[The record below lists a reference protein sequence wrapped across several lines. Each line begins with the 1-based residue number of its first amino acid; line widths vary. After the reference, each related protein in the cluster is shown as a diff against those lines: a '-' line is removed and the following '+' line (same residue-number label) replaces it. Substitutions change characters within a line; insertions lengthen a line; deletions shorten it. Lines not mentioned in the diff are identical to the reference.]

1 MSRSE
6 KAEFTT
12 LCMVYDKDKIL
23 VQDRVDKKWPG
34 VCFPGGHVEPGE
46 SFVESV
52 KREVFEETGLT
63 IENPRLCGVK
73 QFQTKNE
80 ERYVVLFFKTDQF
93 SGELTGSEEG
103 NVLWIQKDQLQ
114 HYRLADDFESM
125 VKVFDD
131 DNLNECYYHSKD
143 GHWELKLL

>member
-34 VCFPGGHVEPGE
+34 VCFPGGHVEHSE
-46 SFVESV
+46 SFIESV
-52 KREVFEETGLT
+52 KRELLEETGLT

-73 QFQTKNE
+73 QFQTRNE
-80 ERYVVLFFKTDQF
+80 ERYVVLFFKTNQF
-93 SGELTGSEEG
+93 SGELTGSKEG
-103 NVLWIQKDQLQ
+103 GVFWIPRDQLGN
-114 HYRLADDFESM
+114 YRLADDFEAM
-125 VKVFDD
+125 VKVFEDD
-131 DNLNECYYHSKD
+131 SLNECYYQIKD
-143 GHWELKLL
+143 GQWELKLL